1 MTVILNVLKQIPKRT
16 SQIVHIF
23 SVLSN
28 VRGSSHAKWLIL
40 GYLQESNAELCL
52 RSMKGRSYST

>member
-1 MTVILNVLKQIPKRT
+1 MIVILNVLKQIPKRT
-16 SQIVHIF
+16 SQIVHIC

-40 GYLQESNAELCL
+40 ACLHESNNELCL
-52 RSMKGRSYST
+52 RSMKGR